1 MVRKITLWVMLLA
14 IVGGIVYGWMNYVV
28 VGLWDRDS
36 NKVTHMY
43 VVPKPEWGTDV
54 YYEHIDRKRF
64 DLELAALEKKN
75 QPVPWHMDYDYVV
88 NQAVYDLV
96 LDVRMKSSVD

>member
-1 MVRKITLWVMLLA
+1 MFTTSR
-14 IVGGIVYGWMNYVV
+14 
-28 VGLWDRDS
+28 S
-36 NKVTHMY
+36 
-43 VVPKPEWGTDV
+43 E
-54 YYEHIDRKRF
+54 ERF